1 MKGKHA
7 LFLAMTFFFFFS
19 SRVSAQE
26 DCRLVRVREFRGG
39 ALYRAGVFSVL
50 ELSGSYREMG
60 RQYGALLREDLQA
73 FYREAVVGFFLGEK
87 GMSPEDLKKTAFAV
101 FGPYPLRYRD
111 ILAGMAETSGLD
123 LEQHV
128 LLNAVE
134 WYPKIAHLSA
144 GKARC
149 SGIAAWGTYSADG
162 RLVFGRNNDDDPLY
176 RKFSKYLTTA
186 IFKPEDGSLP
196 TAVINYAGAVYAPTG
211 MNSRGLFAEM
221 NAGPW
226 MGFALN
232 RTSIFTEI
240 FSWLQ
245 DFASLPEMEK
255 AILSTLPNLAS
266 IINAADSESAA
277 SYELSLQDSRKA
289 DPGQEGLLASTNHF
303 VNPSWPFSG
312 VEDRLAGMTVRRRG
326 NLLQLGERYRGK
338 FTPEIMMN
346 VLDTT
351 LEDGGAT
358 VGGTIYQVVAVPWE
372 RSLWLK
378 APGVQDWTKI
388 PLAPLF

>member
-19 SRVSAQE
+19 SQVSAQE

-149 SGIAAWGTYSADG
+149 SGIAAWGPYSADG

-196 TAVINYAGAVYAPTG
+196 NAVINYAGAVYAPTG